1 MRLRINSQNGFT
13 LVEMMVALV
22 LGLIVVAAVIS
33 LVTSIMKSNRQT
45 IESTRLMQELRAT
58 AAVVSTDVRR
68 SRSVVD
74 PLAAVT
80 QSGGNPFKNVTTA
93 TAGCIQYGYEGGAGG
108 NYRTMHL
115 TSEKIYLSTRNS
127 SDPGCNGT
135 DLTSTN
141 PRNTILTSNGVRI
154 TALTFE
160 PLPLDASNN
169 PPSTDVVREIRMTI
183 TGSLITEDPEMK
195 PISRTITQSIF
206 IPSIGTG
213 S

>member
-1 MRLRINSQNGFT
+1 MLLRANSQKGFT

-58 AAVVSTDVRR
+58 AAVVTADVRR

-74 PLAAVT
+74 PLAVVT

-93 TAGCIQYGYEGGAGG
+93 TAGCIQYGYESAAGG
-108 NYRTMHL
+108 SYRAIHLASQKVVLSAGTTAPACDAAGTNL
-115 TSEKIYLSTRNS
+115 TS
-127 SDPGCNGT
+127 D
-135 DLTSTN
+135 
-141 PRNTILTSNGVRI
+141 GVRI
-154 TALTFE
+154 TSLTFE
-160 PLPLDASNN
+160 PLPLDGSGIA
-169 PPSTDVVREIRMTI
+169 PPTDVVREIRMTI